1 MSDGEVDGFKLIPV
15 KQVAEVIRKTHLF
28 KPNCALVIIDFLFRH
43 GYVYSFYSFCLT
55 TFTYIHHMYML
66 KF

>member
-43 GYVYSFYSFCLT
+43 GYVLFLQLLPLNYLYILT
-55 TFTYIHHMYML
+55 QCTC
-66 KF
+66 